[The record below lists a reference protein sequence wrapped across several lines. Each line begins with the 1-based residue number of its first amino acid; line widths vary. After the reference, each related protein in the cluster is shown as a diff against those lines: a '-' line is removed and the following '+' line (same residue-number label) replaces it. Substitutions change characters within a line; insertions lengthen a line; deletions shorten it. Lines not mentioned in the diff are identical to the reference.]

1 MPTSHASKSYLL
13 ATWEGGGSVAPM
25 LTLARKLKARG
36 HRVRVMSDACNRPE
50 SEAAGA
56 QFVPWTRAPSRTD
69 RSPASDPVRDWEYE
83 GPAGLMQVMDVVWGG
98 PALAYA
104 QDLMA
109 ELRREPA
116 DLVVTNEY
124 MFGVIIGCQ
133 AMGQPY
139 CLFMANV
146 SLFPM
151 PGVPPIGPGLAPART
166 EAERAMHAQIT
177 QGVIQMFD
185 HVLAPINAARG
196 ALGLPPVDHT
206 IDLVADAKGTLLATA
221 RAFDFAPEALP
232 PGVRYVGPQLDEPG
246 WAEPWVS
253 PWSQSKE
260 GSDSLPLVLV
270 GFSTTFQNHAPV
282 LQRVIDAIAT
292 LPAHAVVTLGGSIQP
307 DALQPS
313 PNVRVVQS
321 APHDAVMAQAAL
333 VVTHGGHGT
342 VTRALNHR
350 RPMLVLPHGRDQGD
364 NAVRVTERGAGLA
377 LPPNASVAEI
387 RAALVRL
394 LDEPEFTYAAR
405 RLGDAVARET
415 KESFVVEVLEDLAR
429 EPSALLVH
437 AD

>member
-1 MPTSHASKSYLL
+1 MTSQASKSYLI
-13 ATWEGGGSVAPM
+13 ATWEGGGSVAPT
-25 LTLARKLKARG
+25 LTLARKLRARG

-50 SEAAGA
+50 AEAAGA
-56 QFVPWTRAPSRTD
+56 EFVPWARAPSRTD
-69 RSPASDPVRDWEYE
+69 RNPESDPVRDWEYE
-83 GPAGLMQVMDVVWGG
+83 GPAGLMQVMDVVWSG

-104 QDLMA
+104 QDMIA

-116 DLVVTNEY
+116 DLVVTHEY

-133 AMGQPY
+133 ALDQPY

-166 EAERAMHAQIT
+166 DSERAMHAEIT
-177 QGVIQMFD
+177 QGVVQMFD
-185 HVLAPINAARG
+185 HALPAVNAARA
-196 ALGLPPVDHT
+196 ALGLAALDRT
-206 IDLVADAKGTLLATA
+206 IDLVADSRGTLLATS

-232 PGVRYVGPQLDEPG
+232 PGVRYVGPQLDEPA

-253 PWSQSKE
+253 PWPR
-260 GSDSLPLVLV
+260 SDGLPLILV
-270 GFSTTFQNHAPV
+270 SFSTTFQNHAPV

-292 LPAHAVVTLGGSIQP
+292 LPAKAVVTLGGSIRP
-307 DALQPS
+307 DALAPS
-313 PNVRVVQS
+313 PNVRVVES
-321 APHDAVMAQAAL
+321 APHDTVMAEAAV

-342 VTRALNHR
+342 VARALRHL

-377 LPPNASVAEI
+377 LAPNASVAEI
-387 RAALVRL
+387 RSALARL
-394 LDEPEFTYAAR
+394 LTEPEFTQAAR
-405 RLGDAVARET
+405 RLGEAVARET
-415 KESFVVEVLEDLAR
+415 ADSPVVEVLEDLAQ
-429 EPSALLVH
+429 EPAASLAY

>member
-1 MPTSHASKSYLL
+1 
-13 ATWEGGGSVAPM
+13 
-25 LTLARKLKARG
+25 
-36 HRVRVMSDACNRPE
+36 
-50 SEAAGA
+50 
-56 QFVPWTRAPSRTD
+56 
-69 RSPASDPVRDWEYE
+69 
-83 GPAGLMQVMDVVWGG
+83 MQVMDVVWGG

-133 AMGQPY
+133 AMCQPY

-151 PGVPPIGPGLAPART
+151 PGVPPIGPGLPPART

-185 HVLAPINAARG
+185 HVLEPINAARG

-221 RAFDFAPEALP
+221 RAFDFAPEILP
-232 PGVRYVGPQLDEPG
+232 DGVRYVGPQLDEPG

-253 PWSQSKE
+253 PWPDLA
-260 GSDSLPLVLV
+260 GGLPLVV
-270 GFSTTFQNHAPV
+270 VAFSTTFQNHAPV

-292 LPAHAVVTLGGSIQP
+292 LPARAVVTLGGSIRP
-307 DALQPS
+307 EALQPS
-313 PNVRVVQS
+313 PNVRVVES

-342 VTRALNHR
+342 VTRALSHR
-350 RPMLVLPHGRDQGD
+350 LPMLVLPHGRDQGD

-377 LPPNASVAEI
+377 LPANASVPEI
-387 RAALVRL
+387 RSALARL
-394 LDEPEFTYAAR
+394 LAEPGFTSAAG

-415 KESFVVEVLEDLAR
+415 AESSVVEVLEDLAR
-429 EPSALLVH
+429 EPTALLAH

>member
-1 MPTSHASKSYLL
+1 MPKSQASKSYLL

-25 LTLARKLKARG
+25 LTLARKLRARG

-50 SEAAGA
+50 SEASGA
-56 QFVPWTRAPSRTD
+56 EFVAWTRAPSRTD
-69 RSPASDPVRDWEYE
+69 RSPASDPIRDWEHE

-104 QDLMA
+104 QDVMA

-133 AMGQPY
+133 AMAQPY

-166 EAERAMHAQIT
+166 EPERAMHAQIT

-185 HVLAPINAARG
+185 HVLEPINAARG

-221 RAFDFAPEALP
+221 RAFDFAPETLP
-232 PGVRYVGPQLDEPG
+232 EGVRYVGPQLDEPG

-253 PWSQSKE
+253 PWPQS
-260 GSDSLPLVLV
+260 GGLADGLPLILV
-270 GFSTTFQNHAPV
+270 AFSTTFQNHAPV
-282 LQRVIDAIAT
+282 LQRVIDAIAP
-292 LPAHAVVTLGGSIQP
+292 LPTRAVVTLGGSIRP
-307 DALQPS
+307 EALQPS
-313 PNVRVVQS
+313 PNVLIVES

-342 VTRALNHR
+342 VTRALSHR
-350 RPMLVLPHGRDQGD
+350 LPMLVLPHGRDQGD

-377 LPPNASVAEI
+377 LPANASVPEI
-387 RAALVRL
+387 RLALARL
-394 LDEPEFTYAAR
+394 LDEPGFTSAAR

-415 KESFVVEVLEDLAR
+415 AQSSVVEVLEDLAG
-429 EPSALLVH
+429 EPAALLAH